1 MGGDDELGVLSQVC
15 CLPARL
21 PAWAAVPCPAAC
33 ALSLLVAPLLPLLF
47 AHFSSVCV
55 QYYHLPFVSDRSL
68 LWDAVYAKGSPNYTA
83 EAPWPYFHHDRWAP
97 WRQRGASLVPP
108 LRPPRRFVLDPGL
121 AGCARQ
127 HARCCRPPYL
137 MA

>member
-97 WRQRGASLVPP
+97 RWC
-108 LRPPRRFVLDPGL
+108 RR
-121 AGCARQ
+121 CARRAASCWIQ
-127 HARCCRPPYL
+127 GWQAAPGSMPAAADHL
-137 MA
+137 T